1 MHESFTMRP
10 KTIDFIEE
18 KKTNKK
24 GPTPWTYK
32 EIDLDPKNGRFAVA
46 KFGDSKFSK
55 INPNT
60 PRFK

>member
-24 GPTPWTYK
+24 GPAPWTYK
-32 EIDLDPKNGRFAVA
+32 
-46 KFGDSKFSK
+46 
-55 INPNT
+55 
-60 PRFK
+60 